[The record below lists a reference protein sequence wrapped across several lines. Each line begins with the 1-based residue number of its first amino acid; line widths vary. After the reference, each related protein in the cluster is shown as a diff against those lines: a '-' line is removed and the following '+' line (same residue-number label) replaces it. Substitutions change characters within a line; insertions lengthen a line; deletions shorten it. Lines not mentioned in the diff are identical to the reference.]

1 MIIETRGA
9 DTRGG
14 DNMVDDADVNA
25 ITDANATN
33 AGLYLF
39 YMVLTAIASLA
50 SLIILVAVLTLLLT
64 KIGFGN
70 ILKMR

>member
-1 MIIETRGA
+1 MKLAGLTLAGV
-9 DTRGG
+9 T
-14 DNMVDDADVNA
+14 NMVDDGDVNA
-25 ITDANATN
+25 ITDENATR